1 MGKKQILKK
10 LWKNPR
16 THALMVM
23 TIWIISLTLFA
34 GIISLASFF
43 APKEEVVKEIKEL
56 TLEEKFNNLIN
67 SDYGFTY
74 LITRN
79 DEVIKYSG
87 TLNRNIVEGYR
98 ERKDGIIKY
107 KIENNITYEVKISEQ
122 EEIDNLYENINENML
137 DLNYIYKLI
146 SNLTSNKIKDGDREI
161 YIYDTLLDDSR
172 IKIEVD
178 TNKERVSK
186 ILITLENESYNLEFS

>member
-1 MGKKQILKK
+1 MDKKQILKK

-23 TIWIISLTLFA
+23 AIWIISLTFFA
-34 GIISLASFF
+34 GIISLVSLL
-43 APKEEVVKEIKEL
+43 APKEEVVKEIKEF
-56 TLEEKFNNLIN
+56 TLEEKFNNLIS

-79 DEVIKYSG
+79 DDVIKYSG
-87 TLNRNIVEGYR
+87 TSNKAIVEGYR

-107 KIENNITYEVKISEQ
+107 KIENNISYEVKISEQ
-122 EEIDNLYENINENML
+122 VEIDNLYENINKDML
-137 DLNYIYKLI
+137 NVNYIYKLI
-146 SNLTSNKIKDGDREI
+146 SNLIPNKIKDGDREI
-161 YIYDTLLDDSR
+161 YIYNTLLDDSG

-178 TNKERVSK
+178 TNKEKVSK
-186 ILITLENESYNLEFS
+186 ILITLENESYTLEFS